1 MVKNLGSVRRMT
13 RGHGG
18 RAPLLW
24 MRLIGCLALLI
35 VSVAFSSGAL
45 FPSAVLSAQ
54 EASPVA
60 AGATPTDDPVAA
72 AKARVEQATAH
83 VTTWDGPMTGPTAQ
97 EGKSIVY
104 VSADQRNGG
113 ALGVGQGVEE
123 AAQALGWDLTVIDGQ
138 GTVTGQSAALSQA
151 IALQPDGIVLGTVD
165 ATAQQTLVAQAA
177 EQGIQIVGWHAAAT
191 TGPQPDLNLF
201 TNVQSDPVATGA
213 ITADYVIAE
222 TDGNAQVAILT
233 DSQYEIAI
241 VKSTAMRDA
250 IEACPSC
257 AVLSYDDTPLS
268 EVSTR
273 MAPLTTSYLQRFGD
287 DLNWI
292 LGINDL
298 YFDFSVPALSAA
310 GIPPSGPPQ
319 LVSAGDGSASA
330 YERVRTGQYQ
340 AATIPEPLNL
350 HGWQCVDEL
359 NRAFAGE
366 EPSGYV
372 TPVHLVT
379 QENIEFDGGPRNLFD
394 PDNNYREEYKRIWG
408 IS

>member
-1 MVKNLGSVRRMT
+1 M
-13 RGHGG
+13 
-18 RAPLLW
+18 
-24 MRLIGCLALLI
+24 
-35 VSVAFSSGAL
+35 
-45 FPSAVLSAQ
+45 
-54 EASPVA
+54 
-60 AGATPTDDPVAA
+60 ATPTGDPVAA

-83 VTTWDGPMTGPTAQ
+83 VTTWDGPTTGPAAQ
-97 EGKSIVY
+97 EGKTIVY

-123 AAQALGWDLTVIDGQ
+123 AAKALGWDVTVIDGQ
-138 GTVTGQSAALSQA
+138 GTVTGQSSALSQA

-165 ATAQQTLVAQAA
+165 ATAQKTLVAQAA
-177 EQGIQIVGWHAAAT
+177 EQGIQIVGWHSAANP
-191 TGPQPDLNLF
+191 GPAPDLSLF
-201 TNVQSDPVATGA
+201 TNVQSDPVATGS
-213 ITADYVIAE
+213 ITADYVIAQ
-222 TDGNAQVAILT
+222 TDGNAHVAILT

-250 IEACPSC
+250 IEACPGCS
-257 AVLSYDDTPLS
+257 VLSYDDTPLS

-273 MAPLTTSYLQRFGD
+273 MAPLTTSYLQRFGQ

-298 YFDFSVPALSAA
+298 YFDFSVPALTSA

-319 LVSAGDGSASA
+319 LVSAGDGSVSA
-330 YERVRTGQYQ
+330 YERVRAGQYQ

-366 EPSGYV
+366 APSGYV

-379 QENIEFDGGPRNLFD
+379 KENIEFDGGPNNLFD
-394 PDNNYREEYKRIWG
+394 PDNNYRDEYKKIWG

>member
-1 MVKNLGSVRRMT
+1 MVRNPGPVRRVT
-13 RGHGG
+13 RGHGD

-24 MRLIGCLALLI
+24 MRLIGCLALLTF
-35 VSVAFSSGAL
+35 SVAISSGAF
-45 FPSAVLSAQ
+45 FPSTVLSAQ

-60 AGATPTDDPVAA
+60 EDATPLADPVAA
-72 AKARVEQATAH
+72 AKARVEQATAP
-83 VTTWDGPMTGPTAQ
+83 VTTWDGPTTGPTAQ
-97 EGKSIVY
+97 DGKSIVY

-123 AAQALGWDLTVIDGQ
+123 AAEALGWDITIIDGQ

-165 ATAQQTLVAQAA
+165 ATAQRTLVTQAA

-191 TGPQPDLNLF
+191 PGPQPELNLF
-201 TNVQSDPVATGA
+201 TNVQSDPVATGT

-250 IEACPSC
+250 IEVCPGC
-257 AVLSYDDTPLS
+257 TVLSYDDTPLS

-298 YFDFSVPALSAA
+298 YFDFSAPALSTA

-319 LVSAGDGSASA
+319 FVSAGDGSVSA
-330 YERVRTGQYQ
+330 YERIRAGQYQ

-350 HGWQCVDEL
+350 HGWQAVDEL

-379 QENIEFDGGPRNLFD
+379 QENIEFDGGPQNLFD
-394 PDNNYREEYKRIWG
+394 PDNNYRDEYMRIWG

>member
-1 MVKNLGSVRRMT
+1 MARKLVPVRWVT
-13 RGHGG
+13 RGQGG
-18 RAPLLW
+18 RTLFLW
-24 MRLIGCLALLI
+24 MRLIGCLALI
-35 VSVAFSSGAL
+35 AFSVAFSSAL

-54 EASPVA
+54 EGSPVA
-60 AGATPTDDPVAA
+60 EGATPLADPVAS

-83 VTTWDGPMTGPTAQ
+83 VTTWDGPTTGPTAQ
-97 EGKSIVY
+97 QGKSIVY

-123 AAQALGWDLTVIDGQ
+123 AAKALGWDLTTIDGQ
-138 GTVTGQSAALSQA
+138 GTVTGQSSALSQA

-165 ATAQQTLVAQAA
+165 ATAQKTLVAQAA
-177 EQGIQIVGWHAAAT
+177 EQGIQIVGWHSAANP
-191 TGPQPDLNLF
+191 GPQPDLNLF
-201 TNVQSDPVATGA
+201 TNVQSDPVATGT

-222 TDGNAQVAILT
+222 SDGNAQVAILT

-250 IEACPSC
+250 IEACAGC

-273 MAPLTTSYLQRFGD
+273 MAPLTTSYLQRFGG
-287 DLNWI
+287 DLNWV

-319 LVSAGDGSASA
+319 FVSAGDGSVSA
-330 YERVRTGQYQ
+330 YERVRGGQYQ

-379 QENIEFDGGPRNLFD
+379 NENIEFDGGPQNLFD
-394 PDNNYREEYKRIWG
+394 PDNNYRDEYKRIWG
-408 IS
+408 LS